1 MFRTVMYILITTLVD
16 TTSRAVNTETLTTST
31 TLMRTFGNDY
41 EFEKLSQATI
51 R

>member
-1 MFRTVMYILITTLVD
+1 MYILITTLVD

-31 TLMRTFGNDY
+31 LMITFGND
-41 EFEKLSQATI
+41 ELDDKFSQTTT